1 MPSAQGTREGHPYN
15 NTVPFSPVFIVGVPL
30 AGTLCVFFERIENM
44 EEARIDFLRRLIAAP
59 SPSGFEQP
67 AQRVIREELRAYT
80 DSIHTDI
87 HGNVIA
93 ALKPDGRPRVMLTAH
108 CDELGFLIRY
118 IDGDGFLYFAPIGGF
133 DPSTLPGN
141 RVEIHTPGGPILGV
155 IGRKAVHLMHGE
167 ERNQAPKIN
176 EMWIDIGAAS
186 KEEAQRLVPLG
197 SVATR
202 AAQLEPLRND
212 LLISRALD
220 DKAGVFAIIE
230 AMRRIY
236 ERRADLK
243 AGVYC
248 VTAVQEEVG
257 LRGSRTGAY
266 GVDPLIA
273 IAVDVTFTSDHP
285 GTSARELGDIKLNG
299 GPVITLGGHI
309 NPRVYQ
315 MLVKVATEADIAW
328 QIDPQAS
335 RTGTDT
341 DVIQVVRAGVATGLV
356 SIPCRYLH
364 TGSEIVSLKD
374 IDEVAELLARFVLAL
389 NDETDVI
396 P

>member
-1 MPSAQGTREGHPYN
+1 
-15 NTVPFSPVFIVGVPL
+15 
-30 AGTLCVFFERIENM
+30 M
-44 EEARIDFLRRLIAAP
+44 EEARVNFLRRLIATP

-67 AQRVIREELRAYT
+67 VQQVIREELRSYT
-80 DSIHTDI
+80 DSIRTDV

-93 ALKPDGRPRVMLTAH
+93 ALNPDGQPRVMLTAH

-118 IDGDGFLYFAPIGGF
+118 IDADGFLYFAPIGGF

-141 RVEIHTPGGPILGV
+141 RVEVQTPGGPIIGV
-155 IGRKAVHLMHGE
+155 VGRKPVHLMSGD
-167 ERNQAPKIN
+167 ERNQAPKLN
-176 EMWIDIGAAS
+176 DMWIDIGATN
-186 KEEAQRLVPLG
+186 KEEAQKLVPLG

-202 AAQLEPLRND
+202 AAQLEPLRNN
-212 LLISRALD
+212 LVVSRALD
-220 DKAGVFAIIE
+220 DKSGVFAVIE
-230 AMRRIY
+230 AMRRIHK
-236 ERRADLK
+236 RRAELK

-257 LRGSRTGAY
+257 LRGSRTGAH

-285 GTSARELGDIKLNG
+285 GTSAKDLGEIKLNG
-299 GPVITLGGHI
+299 GPVITIGGNI
-309 NPRVYQ
+309 NPHVYQ
-315 MLVKVATEADIAW
+315 MLVQAAIKADIEW

-335 RTGTDT
+335 HTGTDT
-341 DVIQVVRAGVATGLV
+341 DAIQVVRAGIATGLV

-374 IDEVAELLARFVLAL
+374 VNEVAEVLARFVLTL
-389 NDETDVI
+389 DSETNVI